1 MLPLLPKGWYE
12 AKDPT
17 GTPYYYTAD
26 GQTSWD
32 RPGALNPAP
41 VPAAVAVPHPLAHPQ
56 QPQRRPLTPWCS
68 PVTPLPRLICLG
80 QLFFPSVVL
89 IGRISKPGAGY
100 QVDEE
105 ANKSVRDGDAGRSE
119 VEEQRQGVGES
130 GVVGCELDGPVDEQA
145 GECRD
150 GRPKSCNQS

>member
-1 MLPLLPKGWYE
+1 VAPEGNHSTESWVDKRGAFFFRGFDYNIFNSLPL
-12 AKDPT
+12 
-17 GTPYYYTAD
+17 
-26 GQTSWD
+26 
-32 RPGALNPAP
+32 
-41 VPAAVAVPHPLAHPQ
+41 
-56 QPQRRPLTPWCS
+56 
-68 PVTPLPRLICLG
+68 
-80 QLFFPSVVL
+80 VVL

>member
-1 MLPLLPKGWYE
+1 MGRKGLASTFQLQWGPAPSWDECTCGVGKIPSTFSRDRTTDKRGAFSCRGFDYNIFNSLPL
-12 AKDPT
+12 
-17 GTPYYYTAD
+17 
-26 GQTSWD
+26 
-32 RPGALNPAP
+32 
-41 VPAAVAVPHPLAHPQ
+41 
-56 QPQRRPLTPWCS
+56 
-68 PVTPLPRLICLG
+68 
-80 QLFFPSVVL
+80 VVL
-89 IGRISKPGAGY
+89 IGRISRPEAGY